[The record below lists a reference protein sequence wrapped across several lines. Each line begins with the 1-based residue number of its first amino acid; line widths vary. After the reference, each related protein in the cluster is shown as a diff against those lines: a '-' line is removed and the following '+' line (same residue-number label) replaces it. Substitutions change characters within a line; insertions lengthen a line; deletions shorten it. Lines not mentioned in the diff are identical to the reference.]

1 MGIKANLS
9 ALLLTAAF
17 GTAGATEP
25 NPPAKSPAT
34 PTSSNLPRSANVPV
48 NSPTLVDQQA
58 DLMRANSAMS
68 LRVSTPLFG
77 INLKPLDPLP
87 LPAKAEAAK
96 ENSPAPAP

>member
-34 PTSSNLPRSANVPV
+34 PTSSSLPRSANVPV
-48 NSPTLVDQQA
+48 NSPTLVDPQA
-58 DLMRANSAMS
+58 DLMRADSAMS
-68 LRVSTPLFG
+68 LGISTVLG
-77 INLKPLDPLP
+77 VISSKPLDSLSP
-87 LPAKAEAAK
+87 PAKTEAAK